1 MLTLKSVFLLQY
13 VQAFDLSLDGANMT
27 NDTPI
32 SQLIRLAKSGDQGA
46 FRALYERYGARLYRF
61 FLAYGVDTDMANDL
75 VNETF
80 IRLWEHLDAY
90 QERDR
95 FEGYLFRIAR
105 NLLIDKQR
113 QENRFLPLD
122 DRPRQEKR
130 ISPEENAIQ
139 QENLEDLHKALQKLK
154 PDYRTVLIL
163 RFFYDYTPAQ
173 VAQVMERSE
182 GAVRVLQHRALQ
194 ALRKEIARQK
204 REV

>member
-1 MLTLKSVFLLQY
+1 MQVFD
-13 VQAFDLSLDGANMT
+13 FSLDGANMT
-27 NDTPI
+27 IANDTPI
-32 SQLIRLAKSGDQGA
+32 SQLIRLAKRGNQGA
-46 FRALYERYGARLYRF
+46 FRALYERYGTRLYRF
-61 FLAYGVDTDMANDL
+61 FLAYGADADMADDL

-113 QENRFLPLD
+113 QESRFLPLD
-122 DRPRQEKR
+122 DRPRQEKHV
-130 ISPEENAIQ
+130 SPEENAIH

-173 VAQVMERSE
+173 IARVMERSE

-194 ALRKEIARQK
+194 ALRKEITP
-204 REV
+204 

>member
-1 MLTLKSVFLLQY
+1 
-13 VQAFDLSLDGANMT
+13 MT

-32 SQLIRLAKSGDQGA
+32 SQLIRLAKRGDQGA

-61 FLAYGVDTDMANDL
+61 FLAYGADADMADDL

-105 NLLIDKQR
+105 NLLIDRQR
-113 QENRFLPLD
+113 QESRFLPLD

-130 ISPEENAIQ
+130 ISPEENAIH